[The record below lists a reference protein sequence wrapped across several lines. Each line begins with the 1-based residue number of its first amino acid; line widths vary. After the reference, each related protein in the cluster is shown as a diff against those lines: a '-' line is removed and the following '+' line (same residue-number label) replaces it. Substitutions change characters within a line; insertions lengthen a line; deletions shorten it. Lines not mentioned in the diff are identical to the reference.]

1 MANVL
6 ENKLVVS
13 ELDFDTIKQNLKR
26 FLQSQTTFSDYDFD
40 GSGLSNLLD
49 LLAYNT
55 HYMAFYANMI
65 ANESFLDTAS
75 IRDSVISHAKMLG
88 YTPASTQ
95 SAKGN
100 VTLSFTSANNAAV
113 ANLTSLTI
121 PKFTRFSSSAI
132 DGVNY
137 IFTNLDEKTVT
148 KSGNAFTFSNLIIT
162 EGLPVNFVFTFSELT
177 NPLQEFE
184 LKDSNIDT
192 TSIEVVVQNS
202 GVDLTQETYIF
213 ASDATLVANTSA
225 VYYINETKS
234 GRYKIYFG
242 DNILGKKL
250 TDGNKVIVSYLLSK
264 GADANKATKFKLLDT
279 VGALTSGTVVTNLY
293 AVGGAAAESIEKIKF
308 TAPKAYV
315 SNNRAVTKNDYIAL
329 IQRDYPSL
337 ESVNVWGGEE
347 NIPPVYGKVYI
358 CAKPAAGFE
367 ITTTQ
372 KQYII
377 DNIINPLSIVTVTPE
392 FVDAD
397 YNYLNLDV
405 KVTYDPTATT
415 KTPGQIETSVKNSI
429 YNFANTSLN
438 SFNSYFKLSR
448 LTRDIDNIETSIL
461 SNQVEIKIEKRISPI
476 LNTAKNYTIK
486 FNTPLKRSTGKNR
499 ITSFPAYTAY
509 DSDDNLRSFYFEELP
524 LSFTGVSSV
533 NVLFGGSGLTV
544 APTLRV
550 FGDGV
555 GASVRAVIT
564 NGKVTS
570 IIVDAGGSDYS
581 TATIKAYDST
591 TDAEITSIVLEAI
604 IENAL
609 GKIRSYYFDNNQI
622 KVIYSTEAGT
632 INYKTGTISLINFLP
647 VGINNDLKVLKF
659 YAEPDSLLFSST
671 KNSILTIDQEDTA
684 ALSVTTIQVK

>member
-476 LNTAKNYTIK
+476 LNTTKNYTIK

-509 DSDDNLRSFYFEELP
+509 DSDDNLRSFYFEEVP

-533 NVLFGGSGLTV
+533 NVLFAGSGLTV